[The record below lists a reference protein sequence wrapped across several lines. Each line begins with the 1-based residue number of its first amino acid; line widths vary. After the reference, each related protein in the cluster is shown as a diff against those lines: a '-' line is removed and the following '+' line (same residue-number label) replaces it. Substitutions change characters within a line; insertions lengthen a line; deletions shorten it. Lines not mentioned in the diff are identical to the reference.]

1 MKFSV
6 EVKNFGKIK
15 DARINLAPFSV
26 IAGTNSSGKS
36 FLTRALYSFFS
47 TINKDY
53 VTLEAKE
60 LFSNVMA
67 LSNYGYFSIKDP
79 SSRVSQ
85 IYQEFHTYLK
95 DLEDSIDVE
104 FADCTFLEQHARSLI
119 IEGKIIL
126 AEKSIQELQD
136 EIRDKKKYDEFQK
149 RLSVCAR
156 QLKTLKNGITDPREI
171 LSRKLSG
178 EFRNALK
185 ENFQVSTLNELKSFS
200 AESEDLIL
208 FNFDELGNITIENE
222 NIDFSLNPNSISQF
236 QSLYNVV
243 FVESPIYWKLRK
255 PLLEIKNKN
264 NKHSLWNLSK
274 ERSPLSGVP
283 KFFYDLMEL
292 LNKNIKTNSEKNHFL
307 DEILLNINK
316 EISGELDISDSGEIY
331 FKDIFSSKNI
341 SLNVTATGVTNLG
354 IIGLLLKKNVIAKG
368 SFVFIDEPEVNLH
381 PAWQK
386 IMIETLY
393 ELSKNGINVVI
404 ATHSID
410 MIKYI
415 ENIMHDLLDEEVVNH
430 FAVNRLSSNG
440 ISISEN
446 LDPKDSLLKIKDD
459 LGESFYNMVLEQGW

>member
-60 LFSNVMA
+60 SFVYVKM
-67 LSNYGYFSIKDP
+67 LSKHGFDSVNDPSIK
-79 SSRVSQ
+79 VLALYNQ
-85 IYQEFHTYLK
+85 FHKNLE
-95 DLEDSIDVE
+95 DLEESIDIE

-119 IEGKIIL
+119 IEDKIIL
-126 AEKSIQELQD
+126 TEKSLQELQD
-136 EIRDKKKYDEFQK
+136 EIKGKKKYDDFHK
-149 RLSVCAR
+149 RLLVCNK
-156 QLKTLKNGITDPREI
+156 QLKSLKNGISDPREI

-185 ENFQVSTLNELKSFS
+185 ENFQVSTLNELKAFS
-200 AESEDLIL
+200 ADSEDQIL

-222 NIDFSLNPNSISQF
+222 NINFSLNPNSISQF

-264 NKHSLWNLSK
+264 NKSSLWNLTK
-274 ERSPLSGVP
+274 DRSTLSGVP
-283 KFFYDLMEL
+283 KFFYDLIEL
-292 LNKNIKTNSEKNHFL
+292 LNKNIKVDTERSLFL
-307 DEILLNINK
+307 DKILLNIN
-316 EISGELDISDSGEIY
+316 SVLNGELDVSDSGEIY
-331 FKDIFSSKNI
+331 FKDVSSSKNI

-354 IIGLLLKKNVIAKG
+354 IIALLLKKNVISKG

-393 ELSKNGINVVI
+393 ELSKNGINVVV

-410 MIKYI
+410 MIKFI
-415 ENIMHDLLDEEVVNH
+415 ENIMQDLDSEEVFHH
-430 FAVNRLSSNG
+430 FAVNRLSNDG

-446 LDPKDSLLKIKDD
+446 LDPKQSLLKIKDD